1 MHKIIGNM
9 AVLVVIA
16 LAALVAVP
24 ADAATVPSKTVADQ
38 SLLER
43 QADLATIKGFVEMDQ
58 VSAMLARQGFTSD
71 QVDQRL
77 AALSDDEIA
86 SLANNLDQIQ
96 AAGLTTSQWT
106 YILIGAV
113 AVLLIVVLA

>member
-1 MHKIIGNM
+1 MQKFMGRM
-9 AVLVVIA
+9 AMFMLVTV
-16 LAALVAVP
+16 AAFLAVP
-24 ADAATVPSKTVADQ
+24 ADAATVPSKTAADQ
-38 SLLER
+38 SLVER
-43 QADLATIKGFVEMDQ
+43 QADLDTIKGFVEMDQ
-58 VSAMLARQGFTSD
+58 VSAMLAEQGFSTD
-71 QVDQRL
+71 EVNQRI

-113 AVLLIVVLA
+113 VVLLVLAL